1 MRRLKLSKKVKI
13 ELASAIAMVIVLSSL
28 TVLYSNKPQPD
39 YGFNGYRKLE
49 PERSNAL
56 EGVPAI
62 QQTINENIQGELRSG
77 SFETVIRNLRNLTS
91 YYDGRMPY
99 LSMQYENDLWHG
111 NANCKIPTENVTD
124 FTIDV
129 RQLVSDNGKV
139 THISI
144 TVTEEEVNQTSQA
157 EAPMSTVTIALNE
170 VAEGGSAI
178 PSQIGAA
185 ISWLITP
192 LLWIAEG
199 LVIIVPLS
207 FVCLGIVMLL
217 DRGIIPVWKK
227 QFRNRNLSKQAIK

>member
-1 MRRLKLSKKVKI
+1 MRMLKLSKKVKI

-28 TVLYSNKPQPD
+28 TIMYSSKPQPD
-39 YGFNGYRKLE
+39 YGFNGYRTLDPGKL
-49 PERSNAL
+49 NAL
-56 EGVPAI
+56 EGMPAI
-62 QQTINENIQGELRSG
+62 QQIINENIQGELRSG
-77 SFETVIRNLRNLTS
+77 SFETVIRSLRNLTS

-129 RQLVSDNGKV
+129 RQLISDSGKV

-144 TVTEEEVNQTSQA
+144 TVTEEETNQTSQA
-157 EAPMSTVTIALNE
+157 EAPMSTVTIALYE

-185 ISWLITP
+185 ISWLVTP
-192 LLWIAEG
+192 LLWVAEG

-207 FVCLGIVMLL
+207 FVCLGIVMLF
-217 DRGIIPVWKK
+217 DRGIIPVWKR
-227 QFRNRNLSKQAIK
+227 QFKNRNLSKPSIQ